1 MSGVAYGT
9 GREALLD
16 AAIHVVASHGLR
28 GLTYRSVAAHAGVTH
43 GAVRYHFGSW
53 ANLVEEALAWSV
65 QRSIGDSA
73 LYAGDGRG
81 LDGFATG
88 LGLFVAENPHVQAF
102 QYELALESRRRPE
115 LAEPMERVYDAYRA
129 AVRDALIQVDIDD
142 EDLTDLV
149 FAAIDG
155 IIFRQTAFGNPERT
169 ERTVSALRQVL
180 GVFRDHLTTTS

>member
-1 MSGVAYGT
+1 
-9 GREALLD
+9 
-16 AAIHVVASHGLR
+16 
-28 GLTYRSVAAHAGVTH
+28 
-43 GAVRYHFGSW
+43 
-53 ANLVEEALAWSV
+53 
-65 QRSIGDSA
+65 
-73 LYAGDGRG
+73 
-81 LDGFATG
+81 
-88 LGLFVAENPHVQAF
+88 
-102 QYELALESRRRPE
+102 
-115 LAEPMERVYDAYRA
+115 MERVYDAYRA